1 MKHRLI
7 PTTLAIAIAATFSY
21 QAAAADKYLTAPGT
35 YGTADHWIVQN
46 GQTLDGKNESLTF
59 TSGSSTDHRLTVD
72 GNIVNLKDLHVA
84 AGGFTNTGNISMT
97 GNLSFGA
104 LNNGASVS
112 NNGTIKAGSLSTTWS
127 AGFKNNAGAVLDVES
142 GVFDVANT
150 LTNNGTIIIHGDSA
164 HFKTGHSVVFGESA
178 TIKDHEGNLVSIVAD
193 KTFTNNS
200 SLLEVNNFTVKGD
213 AATNNGIL
221 KVHGDFTAGNYYS
234 DADSELHVAGT
245 TTIGYITEKAF
256 GSLTTNTLHITKAAV
271 SHLHS
276 ITAENLIIDS
286 SASLYDL
293 KNLNIQNLTV
303 HGTDGPTGSGYVAFK
318 FQDNLPDSDK
328 VVRINKAFFDG
339 QGRYSGLQ
347 LFNAD
352 LELDWL
358 TIADGTKGMVNFY
371 EGTSNTAKIT
381 NLHVLGKG
389 TFYVSAE
396 EGGKDG
402 VNQVEVNNAIFE
414 DGASITRKEGHV
426 RVVFNKVTA
435 GGNLSFKSLGTYG
448 ELAINSLNAQGGVVT
463 LDQQLSG
470 TSSTITINEGAS
482 VSLNKGTTVDSLN
495 VNLNT
500 METNAFYVDSVGENT
515 QTNIIVDGRFNDKS
529 AQEIIHALDATV
541 QVGKDDNGAFDF
553 VIQEGDI
560 FGAITGNSDGTYTQA
575 NNTKLTAFG
584 SVTALSALTLRH
596 EMNSLSK
603 RMGEL
608 RDAPTGVGA
617 WVRAYGSEM
626 EYGDQNLTSK
636 NNSIQVGSDYSLGDW
651 KVGVAVTYTDGDS
664 SYIDGSADSK
674 GYGFALYGTW
684 FVPCGAYVDLMAKYT
699 RLDTDFALNGMNGSY
714 DTDAYGV
721 SAETG
726 YRFNFLNNGVY
737 VEPQVGVAYSHMFG
751 ENITA
756 TNGVSI
762 EQDDY
767 DSLIGRVGVRT
778 GFNFPEDKGTI
789 YARVSAV
796 YDFEGDVGAIAHK
809 GGAVNS
815 IQEDLGGAWVEMG
828 VGANFNWTKD
838 TYTYVDFERTNGG
851 EVKENYRWN
860 VGLRHTF

>member
-1 MKHRLI
+1 M
-7 PTTLAIAIAATFSY
+7 A
-21 QAAAADKYLTAPGT
+21 
-35 YGTADHWIVQN
+35 
-46 GQTLDGKNESLTF
+46 KNESLTF
-59 TSGSSTDHRLTVD
+59 TNGSSTDHRLTVD
-72 GNIVNLKDLHVA
+72 GDIVNVKDFHVA
-84 AGGFTNTGNISMT
+84 GGGFANNGNISMT
-97 GNLSFGA
+97 GNLSLGA
-104 LNNGASVS
+104 VNNGPILQ
-112 NNGTIKAGSLSTTWS
+112 NNGTIEANSISSVSEFTNGEGATLKLTDGNIAIGYF
-127 AGFKNNAGAVLDVES
+127 FKNNGSL
-142 GVFDVANT
+142 
-150 LTNNGTIIIHGDSA
+150 IIKKDTATFSKSA
-164 HFKTGHSVVFGESA
+164 TTFGEKA
-178 TIKDHEGNLVSIVAD
+178 TITGENGALVSIN
-193 KTFTNNS
+193 TTQSFTNNS
-200 SLLEVNNFTVKGD
+200 ILLEVKDLLTSGNAT
-213 AATNNGIL
+213 TNNGIV
-221 KVHGDFTAGNYYS
+221 KVHGNFSAGNYYS
-234 DADSELHVAGT
+234 DADSELHIKGT
-245 TTIGYITEKAF
+245 ATIGYITEKAF
-256 GSLTTNTLHITKAAV
+256 GSLSAETLHITKAAQ

-276 ITAENLIIDS
+276 ITAENLIVDS

-303 HGTDGPTGSGYVAFK
+303 HGTDGLTGTGYVAFE
-318 FQDNLPDSDK
+318 FQDDLPDSDK
-328 VVRINKAFFDG
+328 IVRINTAVFDG

-352 LELDWL
+352 LELNSL

-371 EGTSNTAKIT
+371 EGTSNTAKIE

-389 TFYVSAE
+389 SFYVSAK
-396 EGGKDG
+396 EGGKEG
-402 VNQVEVNNAIFE
+402 VNQIEVNNAIFE
-414 DGASITRKEGHV
+414 DGASVTRKEGNV
-426 RVVFNKVTA
+426 SVVFNEVTA
-435 GGNLSFKSLGTYG
+435 EGNLSFKSLGTYG
-448 ELAINSLNAQGGVVT
+448 ELAINALNAQGGEVT

-470 TSSTITINEGAS
+470 ASSTITINEGAS

-495 VNLNT
+495 VNLDT
-500 METNAFYVDSVGENT
+500 MEKNAFYVDSVGENT

-529 AQEIIHALDATV
+529 AQEIIHDLDASV

-553 VIQEGDI
+553 VIQEGDVL
-560 FGAITGNSDGTYTQA
+560 GAITGNSDGTYTQA

-608 RDAPTGVGA
+608 RDAPAGVGA

-626 EYGDQNLTSK
+626 EYGDQDITSK

-651 KVGVAVTYTDGDS
+651 KVGAAVTYTDGES
-664 SYIDGSADSK
+664 SYIEGSADNK
-674 GYGFALYGTW
+674 GYGVALYGTW
-684 FVPCGAYVDLMAKYT
+684 FVPCGAYVDLMAKYN

-726 YRFNFLNNGVY
+726 YRFNFLNKGVY
-737 VEPQVGVAYSHMFG
+737 VEPQIGVAYSHMFG

-756 TNGVSI
+756 ANGVSI
-762 EQDDY
+762 DQDDY
-767 DSLIGRVGVRT
+767 DSLIGRVGIRT

-796 YDFEGDVGAIAHK
+796 YDFEGDVGGIARK
-809 GGAVNS
+809 GDAVNS